1 MKQTYKAMQVSRPGQ
16 LECVEKELP
25 VPGPG
30 EVLIKVEACGIC
42 GADSGVVEGL
52 EKSVEYQNSLVEVK
66 VEDRSRP

>member
-16 LECVEKELP
+16 LECGKRTS
-25 VPGPG
+25 GSRPG

-52 EKSVEYQNSLVEVK
+52 EKEC
-66 VEDRSRP
+66 